1 MFVFHAKSKDL
12 KKNRY
17 FDQNCIDLSPMIIDS
32 WKAAWCCRCQVSGIV
47 SHVCLCLKTARLAA
61 QLTLPASVVPNCWA
75 IFAFVC
81 RISECAP
88 FFFCSCWCCS
98 QHSSDSY
105 SYSIVLFFFAQ
116 HTVRAGHFI
125 PDAIYKNACLLVT
138 QSVPWNSPEIT
149 SSGRRYGTGT
159 GSSATH
165 WYSIHSK
172 LKNNMNKWRINK
184 CYIFLLLFEQ
194 ILWENL
200 LWHCRLFD
208 GNRVESI

>member
-88 FFFCSCWCCS
+88 FFFFCSCWCCS

-125 PDAIYKNACLLVT
+125 PDAIYKCISIGNSEC
-138 QSVPWNSPEIT
+138 SVKLSRNYVI
-149 SSGRRYGTGT
+149 GTPIW
-159 GSSATH
+159 H
-165 WYSIHSK
+165 WH
-172 LKNNMNKWRINK
+172 W
-184 CYIFLLLFEQ
+184 Q
-194 ILWENL
+194 
-200 LWHCRLFD
+200 
-208 GNRVESI
+208 

>member
-61 QLTLPASVVPNCWA
+61 QANTTSVCCSELLGHICIRLSYIRMCA
-75 IFAFVC
+75 IFFSVHADVALST
-81 RISECAP
+81 RLTPIP
-88 FFFCSCWCCS
+88 ILLFCSFLRNTQLEQDISS
-98 QHSSDSY
+98 QTQ
-105 SYSIVLFFFAQ
+105 F
-116 HTVRAGHFI
+116 T
-125 PDAIYKNACLLVT
+125 NAFLLVT

-208 GNRVESI
+208 GNRVEST

>member
-88 FFFCSCWCCS
+88 FFFSVHADVALSTRLTPIPILLFCSFLRNTQLEQDISS
-98 QHSSDSY
+98 QTQ
-105 SYSIVLFFFAQ
+105 F
-116 HTVRAGHFI
+116 T
-125 PDAIYKNACLLVT
+125 NAFLLVT

-208 GNRVESI
+208 GNRVEST